1 MTNMSHDFSTNP
13 DLRGLA
19 RLAADL
25 HAVAGPLGVEFF
37 LMGAAARDLMLLHA
51 HGIDTR
57 RATQDADFA
66 VMVPDWDAFNA
77 LRLALIASDKFSA
90 RPGVALHCLRHVGGL
105 PLDIVPFGGVERPD
119 RTYAWPPEHTTV
131 FDCFGVAEAFSAS
144 VVLSLPDAVQIRV
157 ASIPSQV
164 VLKASAWQDR
174 KYAFPGRDAGDLL
187 LILWHYMDCG
197 NLERAAAEHPDLFNA
212 EDFEYLEAG
221 VRLLARD
228 IARLVAHGA
237 VDRLL
242 KILVPEADAD
252 GGYLLAKQSGRDVES
267 ARRLIEVLCDE
278 LATTM

>member
-1 MTNMSHDFSTNP
+1 MSQDFSPNP

-25 HAVAGPLGVEFF
+25 HALAVPLGVELF

-57 RATQDADFA
+57 RATKDADFA
-66 VMVPDWDAFNA
+66 VMVRDWDAFNA
-77 LRLALIASDKFSA
+77 LRAALIASDKFSA
-90 RPGVALHCLRHVGGL
+90 RPGVATHCLRHVDGL

-131 FDCFGVAEAFSAS
+131 FDCFGVAEAFAAS
-144 VVLSLPDAVQIRV
+144 VTVTLPDAVQIRD
-157 ASIPSQV
+157 APIPAQV

-174 KYAFPGRDAGDLL
+174 KHTFPGRDAVDLL
-187 LILWHYMDCG
+187 LFLGHYMDCG
-197 NLERAAAEHPDLFNA
+197 NLERAAAEHPDLFEA
-212 EDFEYLEAG
+212 EDFDYVEAG

-228 IARLVAHGA
+228 VTRLVARGG

-242 KILVPEADAD
+242 NILVPEADEA
-252 GGYLLAKQSGRDVES
+252 GGFLLAQQSGRNVES
-267 ARRLIEVLCDE
+267 ARRLIEVLCNE
-278 LATTM
+278 LAGAV